1 MDFIKFNMNNDLG
14 DKRESVL
21 EIVKFKGPLLPVQ
34 IAKDIGTNIMF
45 AGALLSELVSNGKIK
60 ITNVKM
66 GGSPLYYTDNQIEK
80 LQDLIKHLNE
90 KDRQTALL
98 LKEKKILRDNEC
110 TPLQRVS
117 LREIKD
123 FAKPL
128 QAKEN
133 EQVELFWKWYLVS
146 DEEAKGLIEEV
157 MKEYKPVEEVKKIDK
172 KIEIEKEIKK
182 VKPKVE
188 RKKPT
193 KSLGLKNVNDY
204 FNQNNIKILNADVVN
219 KNKEVNYVVEITSDI
234 GNLNFFVKFK
244 DKRKIEE
251 GDLSLALNEAKNM
264 PLIFLSNG
272 DLSKKAKKLIENEF
286 KGIIF
291 RKL

>member
-1 MDFIKFNMNNDLG
+1 MANDLS

-45 AGALLSELVSNGKIK
+45 AGAMLSELVSNGKIR
-60 ITNVKM
+60 ITNVKV

-80 LQDLIKHLNE
+80 LQDLVKHLNE

-98 LKEKKILRDNEC
+98 LKEKKVLRDTEC
-110 TPLQRVS
+110 NPLQRVS

-146 DEEAKGLIEEV
+146 DDEAKDLIEEV
-157 MKEYKPVEEVKKIDK
+157 MKEYKPVEEVKKVEK
-172 KIEIEKEIKK
+172 KIEIEKEVKK
-182 VKPKVE
+182 IKPKVE

-193 KSLGLKNVNDY
+193 KGLGLKNVNDY

-272 DLSKKAKKLIENEF
+272 ELSKKAKKLIENEF

>member
-1 MDFIKFNMNNDLG
+1 MANDLS

-45 AGALLSELVSNGKIK
+45 AGAMLSELVSNGKIR

-80 LQDLIKHLNE
+80 LQELTKYLNE

-98 LKEKKILRDNEC
+98 LKEKKILRDIEC
-110 TPLQRVS
+110 NPLQRVS

>member
-1 MDFIKFNMNNDLG
+1 MC
-14 DKRESVL
+14 
-21 EIVKFKGPLLPVQ
+21 
-34 IAKDIGTNIMF
+34 
-45 AGALLSELVSNGKIK
+45 
-60 ITNVKM
+60 
-66 GGSPLYYTDNQIEK
+66 GSPLYYTDDQIEK

-90 KDRQTALL
+90 KDRQAALL

-128 QAKEN
+128 QAKEH

-146 DEEAKGLIEEV
+146 DEEAKGLIEEI
-157 MKEYKPVEEVKKIDK
+157 MKEYKPVEIKKIEK

-182 VKPKVE
+182 IKPKAE
-188 RKKPT
+188 RKKPI
-193 KSLGLKNVNDY
+193 KSVGLKNVNDY
-204 FNQNNIKILNADVVN
+204 FSQNNIKILNADVVN
-219 KNKEVNYVVEITSDI
+219 KNKEVNYIVEVNSDI
-234 GNLNFFVKFK
+234 GNLNFFIKFK

-286 KGIIF
+286 KGIVF
-291 RKL
+291 KKL

>member
-1 MDFIKFNMNNDLG
+1 MTNDLS

-45 AGALLSELVSNGKIK
+45 AGALLSELVSNGKIR
-60 ITNVKM
+60 ITNVKV

-146 DEEAKGLIEEV
+146 DEEAKGLIEEI
-157 MKEYKPVEEVKKIDK
+157 MKEYKPVEEVKKIEK
-172 KIEIEKEIKK
+172 KIEIEKEVKK
-182 VKPKVE
+182 IKPKVE
-188 RKKPT
+188 RKKPI

-264 PLIFLSNG
+264 PLIFLSDG

>member
-1 MDFIKFNMNNDLG
+1 MTNDLS

-80 LQDLIKHLNE
+80 LQELTKYLNE

-98 LKEKKILRDNEC
+98 LKEKKVLRDNEC
-110 TPLQRVS
+110 NPLQRVS

-146 DEEAKGLIEEV
+146 DDEAKDLIEEV
-157 MKEYKPVEEVKKIDK
+157 MKEYKPVEEVKKVEK

-234 GNLNFFVKFK
+234 G
-244 DKRKIEE
+244 
-251 GDLSLALNEAKNM
+251 
-264 PLIFLSNG
+264 

>member
-1 MDFIKFNMNNDLG
+1 MVNDLG

-80 LQDLIKHLNE
+80 LQELVKHLNE
-90 KDRQTALL
+90 KDRQAALL
-98 LKEKKILRDNEC
+98 LKEKKILRDNDC

-128 QAKEN
+128 QAKEH

-146 DEEAKGLIEEV
+146 DDEAKGLIEEI
-157 MKEYKPVEEVKKIDK
+157 MKEYKPVEEVKKIEK

-182 VKPKVE
+182 IKPKVE
-188 RKKPT
+188 RKKPI

-204 FNQNNIKILNADVVN
+204 FNKNNIKILNADVVN

-234 GNLNFFVKFK
+234 GSLNFFVKFK

-272 DLSKKAKKLIENEF
+272 DLSKRAKKLIENEF

>member
-1 MDFIKFNMNNDLG
+1 M
-14 DKRESVL
+14 
-21 EIVKFKGPLLPVQ
+21 
-34 IAKDIGTNIMF
+34 
-45 AGALLSELVSNGKIK
+45 
-60 ITNVKM
+60 
-66 GGSPLYYTDNQIEK
+66 
-80 LQDLIKHLNE
+80 
-90 KDRQTALL
+90 
-98 LKEKKILRDNEC
+98 
-110 TPLQRVS
+110 
-117 LREIKD
+117 REIKD

-146 DEEAKGLIEEV
+146 DDEAKGLIEEI
-157 MKEYKPVEEVKKIDK
+157 MKEYKPVEEVKKIEK
-172 KIEIEKEIKK
+172 KIEIEKETKK
-182 VKPKVE
+182 IKPKAE

-193 KSLGLKNVNDY
+193 KSLGLKNANDY
-204 FNQNNIKILNADVVN
+204 FNKNNIKILNADVVN